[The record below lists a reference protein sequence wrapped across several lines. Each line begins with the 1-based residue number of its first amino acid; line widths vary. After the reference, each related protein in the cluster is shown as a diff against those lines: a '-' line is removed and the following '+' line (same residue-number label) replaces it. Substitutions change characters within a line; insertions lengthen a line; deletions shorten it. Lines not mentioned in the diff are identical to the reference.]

1 MLFTPPRRKQ
11 RVELAAILL
20 TALFML
26 LPAAASAHRRTR
38 MQAQVSEE
46 AATGALQEPTSSS
59 TASESPAETGESSG
73 PSTGEKAGEPSGS
86 SSGEETSESPRR
98 SRREERRERRQARAD
113 ARADSGCTVELQ
125 APQIVTSEA
134 SLTLTGTVSCPELGE
149 AGEQT
154 VTLYQ
159 KLVGTPGYTAAATST
174 TEADG
179 DFQFQLTGLGLNSA
193 FYVRV
198 GDAKSARIR
207 VQVAPSVTIAS
218 PTIGTP
224 LFTGGGSRATSASTL
239 ASSAV
244 TFAGT
249 VSPADAGATVILERE
264 FTRGGWVSIGA
275 GHVNE
280 EGNYSI
286 AHTFSKPGVTTIRVV
301 VRSHRIY
308 MKTAST
314 PVTYLI
320 SPRRKSAVT
329 IQPSSDPLPYGSAVT
344 LSGTIAGP
352 PDQNVTLYAQTGTGA
367 FVPVAKAS
375 AVGSTYTFSQ
385 SPLQSTRYRVASA
398 LASSPVL
405 AETVTFALTSTAAP
419 ASATVGETLTFTGS
433 VTPAHEGQ
441 QVDLERENLS
451 GLGGYHVI
459 ASGTTSSSGAY
470 SLAYAFHEIGSAL
483 LRISVP
489 GNTEVATAGGEPFK
503 LAVMPIS

>member
-1 MLFTPPRRKQ
+1 MLFTPSRRKQ

-26 LPAAASAHRRTR
+26 LPAAASAHRRAR
-38 MQAQVSEE
+38 LQAQVSEE
-46 AATGALQEPTSSS
+46 AATGALQGSTSSS
-59 TASESPAETGESSG
+59 TASETPAETGESSG
-73 PSTGEKAGEPSGS
+73 PS
-86 SSGEETSESPRR
+86 SGEETSESPSRSRKEERR
-98 SRREERRERRQARAD
+98 ERREERRERRQARAD

-134 SLTLTGTVSCPELGE
+134 SLTLTGTVSCPEPGA

-159 KLVGTPGYTAAATST
+159 KLIGTPGYTAAATST

-179 DFQFQLTGLGLNSA
+179 DFQFPLTGLGLNSA

-198 GDAKSARIR
+198 GNAKSARIR
-207 VQVAPSVTIAS
+207 VQVAPSVTIDS
-218 PTIGTP
+218 PAVGTP
-224 LFTGGGSRATSASTL
+224 LFTGGGSRAASASTL

-249 VSPADAGATVILERE
+249 VSPEDAGATVILERG

-275 GHVNE
+275 GHVDE

-286 AHTFSKPGVTTIRVV
+286 VHTFSKPGETNIRVV
-301 VRSHRIY
+301 VRSHRTY
-308 MKTAST
+308 MKTASA

-329 IQPSSDPLPYGSAVT
+329 IQPSSDPLPYGGVLT
-344 LSGTIAGP
+344 LSGTVAGP
-352 PDQNVTLYAQTGTGA
+352 EDQSVTLYAQTGTGA
-367 FVPVAKAS
+367 FAPVAKAT
-375 AVGSTYTFSQ
+375 AVGSAYSFSV

-405 AETVTFALTSTAAP
+405 AETVTFALSGTAAP

-459 ASGTTSSSGAY
+459 ASATTSSSGTY
-470 SLAYAFHEIGSAL
+470 SLAYAFHEIGAAL
-483 LRISVP
+483 LRIGVP
-489 GNTEVATAGGEPFK
+489 GNTEVATGDGAPFK